1 MTSKQDLLEISRV
14 DLMSDEQSFVILMQ
28 KNQERIYR
36 LAFYLLNDK
45 EEAKDAVQETFIKA
59 WKKIGNLQWDTSQ
72 AWLLKMTVNL
82 CLDWLR
88 KRKFSKDLANEKSQ
102 DDLEL
107 ELPDPNPDPLEQCV
121 NQEMQIKIHEAISK
135 LHPSYRTVVIL
146 RDMEGLSYQEISE
159 MLGTPVSKVKSDLF
173 RGRRKLRE
181 IIRPVFLDY
190 TRD

>member
-1 MTSKQDLLEISRV
+1 
-14 DLMSDEQSFVILMQ
+14 MSDEQSFVILMQ
-28 KNQERIYR
+28 KNQERLYR

-45 EEAKDAVQETFIKA
+45 EEAKDAVQETFIKV

-88 KRKFSKDLANEKSQ
+88 KRKFLKDPANEKSQ
-102 DDLEL
+102 DDFEL
-107 ELPDPNPDPLEQCV
+107 ELPDPSPDPLEQCV
-121 NQEMQIKIHEAISK
+121 NQEMQIKIREAISK
-135 LHPSYRTVVIL
+135 LHPSYRTAVIL

-159 MLGTPVSKVKSDLF
+159 MLETPVSKVKSDIF

-181 IIRPVFLDY
+181 ILRPIF
-190 TRD
+190 